1 MKSVTVFVSSF
12 VSTFV
17 LTAGVFSMALAGCN
31 KESEAAPP
39 MTPASAPNSAARNAG
54 EQIASARCDHEQRC
68 NDIGPDKKYGSRE
81 HCMTVMRD
89 DAAKSV
95 NHCRNG
101 IDQEDV
107 RECLTDIQGQNCG
120 NPFSSLMSSKE
131 CNSDDLCAD

>member
-1 MKSVTVFVSSF
+1 MRSMTVYLSSF
-12 VSTFV
+12 AMAS
-17 LTAGVFSMALAGCN
+17 AVFSMALAGCN
-31 KESEAAPP
+31 KESESTPP
-39 MTPASAPNSAARNAG
+39 MTPASAPNPAARSAG

-68 NDIGPDKKYGSRE
+68 NDIGPDKKYGSWE

-101 IDQEDV
+101 IDQEDM

-120 NPFSSLMSSKE
+120 NPFESLMSSKN
-131 CNSDDLCAD
+131 CDADDLCQD

>member
-1 MKSVTVFVSSF
+1 MRSVTVLLSSF
-12 VSTFV
+12 V
-17 LTAGVFSMALAGCN
+17 LTTGVFSMALAGCN

-39 MTPASAPNSAARNAG
+39 MTPASAPNSAARDAG
-54 EQIASARCDHEQRC
+54 EQIAAARCDHEQRC

-95 NHCRNG
+95 NHCRSG
-101 IDQEDV
+101 IDQEDM

-120 NPFSSLMSSKE
+120 NPFESLMSSKN
-131 CNSDDLCAD
+131 CDSDDLCAD

>member
-1 MKSVTVFVSSF
+1 MASA
-12 VSTFV
+12 
-17 LTAGVFSMALAGCN
+17 LFSMALSGCN

-39 MTPASAPNSAARNAG
+39 MSPASAPNPAARNAG
-54 EQIASARCDHEQRC
+54 EELASARCDQEQRC
-68 NDIGPDKKYGSRE
+68 NNIGSAKKYGSRE

-101 IDQEDV
+101 IDQEDL

-120 NPFSSLMSSKE
+120 NPFESAMSSKN
-131 CNSDDLCAD
+131 CSMDDLCLD